1 MKKFILIASV
11 LCATI
16 GMSAQEVEKDSL
28 NSDSITMESLEL
40 VPLQVAD
47 SSVLEEDTIVPV
59 QPYYMRWSDS
69 VLSDI

>member
-59 QPYYMRWSDS
+59 QPYYMRWNDS

>member
-1 MKKFILIASV
+1 
-11 LCATI
+11 
-16 GMSAQEVEKDSL
+16 MSAQEVAKDSL
-28 NSDSITMESLEL
+28 NSDSITVESLEL
-40 VPLQVAD
+40 VPMQVAD